1 MVFSHQYKG
10 QSVILVW
17 KIHISPLCCRH
28 ILDIRFPYFW
38 RGLLFLQEYVY
49 SFLQFKLFSQLQ
61 NIVKYKV
68 RYKHL
73 IKFSCSLIF
82 YLTLYQIKLCLQLG
96 IGKYLI
102 WRLLTWCIFYPIH
115 YMISLQIYRQEL
127 KWRKNTKTYK

>member
-38 RGLLFLQEYVY
+38 RCLLFLQEYVY

-102 WRLLTWCIFYPIH
+102 WRLLYYLSNPLND
-115 YMISLQIYRQEL
+115 ISTNLRTRIEIKKKY
-127 KWRKNTKTYK
+127 KNL

>member
-38 RGLLFLQEYVY
+38 RCLLFLQEYVY

-102 WRLLTWCIFYPIH
+102 WRLLTWRIVYPIH
-115 YMISLQIYRQEL
+115 YMISHTNLRTRIEIEKKY
-127 KWRKNTKTYK
+127 KNL

>member
-102 WRLLTWCIFYPIH
+102 WRLLYCLSNPLH
-115 YMISLQIYRQEL
+115 DISTNLRTRIEIKKKY
-127 KWRKNTKTYK
+127 KNL